1 MYIRSVTAADAEA
14 LVGIYAH
21 YVRETAITFDTDVP
35 SVSEFENKIRHITGF
50 YPFIAAVDGDE
61 ILGYAYADVFR
72 SKAAFAWSVE
82 MTIYVRRGC
91 HRRGVGTA
99 LYLRLEELLKEQN
112 ITNLYACI
120 TYPNPESIAF
130 HEKLGYSYI
139 GRFEKC
145 GYKLGQWQDVVW
157 LGKVIGEHREVPEG
171 VTAAK

>member
-1 MYIRSVTAADAEA
+1 MYIRSVAPTDAGALAD
-14 LVGIYAH
+14 IYAP
-21 YVRETAITFDTDVP
+21 YVRETAITFDTEVP
-35 SVSEFENKIRHITGF
+35 GAEEFEEKIRHITSF
-50 YPFIAAVDGDE
+50 YPFIVAVEDDG

-82 MTIYVRRGC
+82 VTIYVRRGC
-91 HRRGVGTA
+91 HRRGVGRA

-145 GYKLGQWQDVVW
+145 GYKLGEWQDVVW
-157 LGKVIGEHREVPEG
+157 LGKTIGEHGDEPRE

>member
-1 MYIRSVTAADAEA
+1 MYIRSVCPADAEE
-14 LVGIYAH
+14 LVEIYAP
-21 YVRETAITFDTDVP
+21 YVRETAITFDTEVP
-35 SVSEFENKIRHITGF
+35 SPEEFCEKIRRITSF
-50 YPFIAAVDGDE
+50 YPFIVAVEEDK

-72 SKAAFAWSVE
+72 TKAAFAWSVE
-82 MTIYVRRGC
+82 MTVYVRRDC
-91 HRRGVGTA
+91 HRRGVGAA
-99 LYLRLEELLKEQN
+99 LYSRLEELLKEQN

-157 LGKVIGEHREVPEG
+157 LGKVIGEHGGEPRV

>member
-1 MYIRSVTAADAEA
+1 MYIRSVTPEDAGK
-14 LVGIYAH
+14 LVEIYAP
-21 YVRETAITFDTDVP
+21 YVRETAITFDTEVP
-35 SVSEFENKIRHITGF
+35 TVGEFENKIRRITDF
-50 YPFIAAVDGDE
+50 YPFIAATQGDE

-72 SKAAFAWSVE
+72 SKAAFDWSVE
-82 MTIYVRRGC
+82 VTIYVRRGC
-91 HRRGVGTA
+91 HRSGVGTA

-130 HEKLGYSYI
+130 HEKLGYNYI

-145 GYKLGQWQDVVW
+145 GYKLGQWRDVVW
-157 LGKVIGEHREVPEG
+157 LGKVIGEHGGEPRE

>member
-1 MYIRSVTAADAEA
+1 MYIRSVTPADAGA
-14 LVGIYAH
+14 LIEIYAP
-21 YVRETAITFDTDVP
+21 YVRETAITFDTEVP
-35 SVSEFENKIRHITGF
+35 SVKEFEDKIRHITAF
-50 YPFIAAVDGDE
+50 YPFIAAVDEGE

-72 SKAAFAWSVE
+72 TKAAFAWSVE
-82 MTIYVRRGC
+82 MTIYVRRDC
-91 HRRGVGTA
+91 HRQGVGKA
-99 LYLRLEELLKEQN
+99 LYLRLEELLREQN

-145 GYKLGQWQDVVW
+145 GYKLGRWQDVVW
-157 LGKVIGEHREVPEG
+157 LGKVIGEHGEKPTE